1 MSLCEVYVR
10 SGLELR
16 LGSSGRKVE
25 RPGVTESHIVVKL
38 RGLQIV
44 ETGSEGR
51 DWGSKKG

>member
-16 LGSSGRKVE
+16 LGSRKVE
-25 RPGVTESHIVVKL
+25 RPGVTESHILVKL